1 MTMVLAPT
9 SDQERLAELGLINV
23 LVIAPAG
30 CGKTEALAARA
41 AAVCDRGDVSPPR
54 KVLAATFSNKAKD
67 NLASRMRAVI
77 GPGWRERVTVT
88 NFHGIAGRLLR
99 AHGDQIGVA
108 RDVVFPEKAWLGRAR
123 ASLGITYKSS
133 EPFDAALRRAKRDAV
148 DDDVVMER
156 LIELGH
162 KEAIE
167 FERRL
172 REESRLDYDDLLR
185 HAARLLAIPDVV
197 RLYRAQFGMVMVDEV
212 QDLTM
217 MQLEMVQALGGDHV
231 TYAGDP
237 AQGIY
242 SFAGAQPDA
251 VFAAIRAR
259 DPEVIEF
266 DESYRSSPAVLDAVN
281 VLADQLGSTRLRC
294 ADPDRWPDQGH
305 VVMLKRPT
313 TSEEAKALADEVQRV
328 LARHEGASI
337 GVVVRRQT
345 RLADFKQ
352 LLIERE
358 VHFEDWG
365 APTHV
370 PKVIELLKRFV
381 CEATAAD
388 VPASE
393 QLDLLEE
400 TCRAQLEESDVTGL
414 DEVNAACDALRALV
428 DGGLTL
434 ESAVATCR
442 SAPATDKPVA
452 PGLHLLTGHV
462 GKGQEFDWVVVLG
475 LEDGQIPDFRAEDAE
490 ALAEELRVLHVMVSR
505 AGYGLVLTY
514 AASTTNNYGT
524 WSMQPCSMTARRSR
538 SCRRN
543 GTSPTRST
551 SRWFGMFRGEGS
563 EPARSVSMRP
573 RRTRSTC
580 LRTRSAELTCSAR
593 ASGATTGLARTSRQT
608 SPTGLTVPSECAS
621 RRE

>member
-1 MTMVLAPT
+1 MTTVLAP
-9 SDQERLAELGLINV
+9 SEHQERLAELGLVDV

-30 CGKTEALAARA
+30 YGKTQALATRA
-41 AAVCDRGDVSPPR
+41 AVVCDRGDVSPPR
-54 KVLAATFSNKAKD
+54 KVLAVTFSNKAKE

-77 GPGWRERVTVT
+77 GPGWQERVTVT
-88 NFHGIAGRLLR
+88 NFHGIAARLLR

-123 ASLGITYKSS
+123 TSLGITYKNS
-133 EPFDAALRRAKRDAV
+133 EPFDAALRRAKRDPL
-148 DDDVVMER
+148 DDDAVMER
-156 LIELGH
+156 LTELGH
-162 KEAIE
+162 PEAIE
-167 FERRL
+167 FEQRL
-172 REESRLDYDDLLR
+172 RDESRLDYDDLLR
-185 HAARLLAIPDVV
+185 HAARLLAIPDVA
-197 RLYRAQFGMVMVDEV
+197 RLYRAHFGMVMVDEV

-251 VFAAIRAR
+251 VFAAIQAR

-313 TSEEAKALADEVQRV
+313 TSEEANALADAVERI

-345 RLADFKQ
+345 RLTDFKQ
-352 LLIERE
+352 ILADRE
-358 VHFEDWG
+358 LNFEDWG

-370 PKVIELLKRFV
+370 PKVVELLKRFV
-381 CEATAAD
+381 RQATAAD
-388 VPASE
+388 VPASD
-393 QLDLLEE
+393 QLDLLEV
-400 TCRAQLEESDVTGL
+400 TCRAQLEESDAAGL

-434 ESAVATCR
+434 EDAVATCR

-475 LEDGQIPDFRAEDAE
+475 LEDGQIPDFRAEEAE
-490 ALAEELRVLHVMVSR
+490 ALAEELRVLHVIVSR
-505 AGYGLVLTY
+505 ARYGLVLTY
-514 AASTTNNYGT
+514 AASTTNSYGS
-524 WSMQPCSMTARRSR
+524 WSTEPCRWLPLLEGVATA
-538 SCRRN
+538 
-543 GTSPTRST
+543 TR
-551 SRWFGMFRGEGS
+551 
-563 EPARSVSMRP
+563 
-573 RRTRSTC
+573 
-580 LRTRSAELTCSAR
+580 
-593 ASGATTGLARTSRQT
+593 
-608 SPTGLTVPSECAS
+608 
-621 RRE
+621 